1 MEVLCREPRGIVEE
15 KEKVGDEGRAGGGG
29 RKKNRIKVRTNARS
43 YKNRAVLG

>member
-15 KEKVGDEGRAGGGG
+15 KEKVGDEGRAGGG

>member
-15 KEKVGDEGRAGGGG
+15 KEKVEDEGRAGG